1 MGKKKMEWSKMTSAG
16 RPIIEPSADQR
27 AAAQEMVGLWQAFID
42 AGMDEDQ
49 AMRMVSTMTITAAM
63 EADDDE

>member
-1 MGKKKMEWSKMTSAG
+1 MSKNKKFEWSKMTSAG

-27 AAAQEMVGLWQAFID
+27 GAAQEMVGMWQAFID

-49 AMRMVSTMTITAAM
+49 AMKMLARMMTTK
-63 EADDDE
+63 